1 MTRPIR
7 AGKEEIRILGLD
19 TCNSVLIVGVTVRGG
34 LYFDGVISFPSDR
47 IDSSRKY
54 ARRITESTFFPEL
67 KAIMIHNP
75 NGKIDS
81 TLVERITSLPT
92 IVVSIKEPSQS
103 RGYKIVEGNRSRL
116 WIKTSLQSTTLEKTL
131 ATVWTTGRLPEPLRL
146 AHLLARIDV
155 PDPLG

>member
-7 AGKEEIRILGLD
+7 AVREEIRILGLD

-34 LYFDGVISFPSDR
+34 LYFDGAISFPSDR

-54 ARRITESTFFPEL
+54 ARRITESNFFPEL

-81 TLVERITSLPT
+81 KLVERITSLPT
-92 IVVSIKEPSQS
+92 IVVSNKEPSQS
-103 RGYKIVEGNRSRL
+103 RGYKIVGGNRSRL
-116 WIKTSLQSTTLEKTL
+116 WIKTSLQSTTLEKIL
-131 ATVWTTGRLPEPLRL
+131 ATVWTTCRLPEPLRL
-146 AHLLARIDV
+146 AHLLAKLDV